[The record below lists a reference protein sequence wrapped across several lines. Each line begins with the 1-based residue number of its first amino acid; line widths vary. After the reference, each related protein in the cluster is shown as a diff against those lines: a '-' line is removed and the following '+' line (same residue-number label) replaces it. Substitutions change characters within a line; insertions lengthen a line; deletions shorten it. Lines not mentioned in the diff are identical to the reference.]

1 MAFPYEHPR
10 ETRILSRGWG
20 DPRTRTLDGWKAME
34 GYEGL
39 RKALGM
45 TREAVIEEVKESG
58 LRGRG
63 GAGFPTGIKWSFMP
77 KEKTGPQYLC
87 CNADE
92 SEPGTF
98 KDREL
103 LRWTPHQLIEGCLI
117 GAYAIQ
123 ADHVFIYCRGE
134 FFEAVQVLARA
145 VEEAYAA
152 GLIGKNI
159 LGSGVDIEI
168 TVHSGAGAYICGEE
182 TALMNSLEG
191 RRGLPRVKPPFP
203 AAVGAFGRPTTINNV
218 ETLCAIPHI
227 LNKGGAWYKA
237 MGTEKSPGTKLFC
250 VSGHVM
256 RPGNYELPLGFPL
269 KDLIYDVCGGL
280 REGRTLKAVIP
291 GGSSVPIL
299 NQEESEGCLLS
310 YEGVV
315 EAGSML
321 GCASVIVM
329 DDSADIVKQV
339 RRMVDFYAHES
350 CGQCTPCREGTQWL
364 ARILRRIENGEG
376 REEDLVTLRELGEQ
390 MTGTTICVL
399 SDSAAAPVSS
409 SMDKFPEEYA
419 ARLVKDVPVG
429 AA

>member
-1 MAFPYEHPR
+1 MAYPYTHEK
-10 ETRILSRGWG
+10 EVRILSQGWG
-20 DPRTRTLDGWKAME
+20 DPRTRTVEGWKALG
-34 GYEGL
+34 GYTALE
-39 RKALGM
+39 KALGM
-45 TREAVIEEVKESG
+45 SRQEVIEEVKVSG

-77 KEKTGPQYLC
+77 GEKKAPHYLC

-123 ADHVFIYCRGE
+123 AEHVFIYCRGE
-134 FFEAVQVLARA
+134 FFEATQVLARA
-145 VEEAYAA
+145 VEEAYEA
-152 GLIGKNI
+152 GYIGKNI
-159 LGSGVDIEI
+159 LGSGHDIDI
-168 TVHSGAGAYICGEE
+168 TVFAGAGAYICGEE
-182 TALMNSLEG
+182 TALMNSIEG

-203 AAVGAFGRPTTINNV
+203 AAVGLFGKPTTINNV
-218 ETLCAIPHI
+218 ETLSSIPHI
-227 LNKGGAWYKA
+227 LNNGGSWYRQW
-237 MGTEKSPGTKLFC
+237 GTEKSPGTKLFC
-250 VSGHVM
+250 VSGHVR

-269 KDLIYDVCGGL
+269 EELIYDVCGGF
-280 REGRTLKAVIP
+280 REGRSLKAVIP
-291 GGSSVPIL
+291 GGSSVPIM
-299 NQEESEGCLLS
+299 SAADCEGCTLD

-315 EAGSML
+315 EKGSML
-321 GCASVIVM
+321 GCASVIIM
-329 DDSADIVKQV
+329 DDSTNIVKQV

-364 ARILRRIENGEG
+364 ARILLRIEKG
-376 REEDLVTLRELGEQ
+376 RGTAEDLDTLLELGNQ

-399 SDSAAAPVSS
+399 SDSAAAPVASS
-409 SMDKFPEEYA
+409 IQKF
-419 ARLVKDVPVG
+419 KDDYLALIRRGEKVG